1 MGLNGGRLRASC
13 LVSAASVL
21 TGGGLLINDI
31 ETFAIKSALAFVSL
45 LGGRKR
51 SESQTNLCLTRS
63 QGRQDILPIAIPTSW
78 SVSNNYGLG
87 IFPCVH
93 LSEPPFSDRR
103 HPGTTPNFVLSK

>member
-45 LGGRKR
+45 LGGRKKIG
-51 SESQTNLCLTRS
+51 ES
-63 QGRQDILPIAIPTSW
+63 DEP
-78 SVSNNYGLG
+78 
-87 IFPCVH
+87 
-93 LSEPPFSDRR
+93 LSDTFA
-103 HPGTTPNFVLSK
+103 GTTQISYP